1 MILYNYDRTRS
12 PRITGSSES
21 AISSWPQVWQ
31 PSRRARVVGSV
42 ADMRYK
48 AELTAGS
55 LKVPESRVVADLLLR
70 GVDDSGWREAIFREN
85 VFQARSPQTAK
96 RLRTLLRHR
105 LETMDADLWRMIR
118 DGSVTVVTHA
128 CLAAAIKHSPLL
140 GDFLDLV
147 VRDQYKLFRE
157 SLTKKLWGDYIE
169 DCRGRDPEMPRWSES
184 TVARLRSSVFQI
196 LAQAGYIHDTG
207 SVKLQTVHI
216 AAPVLKYLEDHDE
229 QYVLR
234 CIQVGR

>member
-1 MILYNYDRTRS
+1 
-12 PRITGSSES
+12 
-21 AISSWPQVWQ
+21 
-31 PSRRARVVGSV
+31 
-42 ADMRYK
+42 
-48 AELTAGS
+48 
-55 LKVPESRVVADLLLR
+55 VPESRVVADLLLQ
-70 GVDDSGWREAIFREN
+70 GVDDLGWREAMFREN
-85 VFQARSPQTAK
+85 VLQTRSPQTAK

-118 DGSVTVVTHA
+118 DGSVTVATHA
-128 CLAAAIKHSPLL
+128 CFAAAIKHSPLL

-169 DCRGRDPEMPRWSES
+169 GCRGRDPEMPWWSES

-196 LAQAGYIHDTG
+196 LAQAGYIHDTA
-207 SVKLQTVHI
+207 SMKLQTVHI

-234 CIQVGR
+234 CIQVGK

>member
-1 MILYNYDRTRS
+1 
-12 PRITGSSES
+12 
-21 AISSWPQVWQ
+21 
-31 PSRRARVVGSV
+31 
-42 ADMRYK
+42 MRYK

-70 GVDDSGWREAIFREN
+70 GVDASGWRQAMFQEN
-85 VFQARSPQTAK
+85 VLQARSPQTAK
-96 RLRTLLRHR
+96 RLRTLLRQR
-105 LETMDADLWRMIR
+105 LQTMDADLWRMIR
-118 DGSVTVVTHA
+118 DASVTVATHA

-147 VRDQYKLFRE
+147 VREECRLYRE

-169 DCRGRDPEMPRWSES
+169 NCRGRDPEIPRWSDS

-196 LAQAGYIHDTG
+196 LAQAGYIHDTN
-207 SVKLQTVHI
+207 SLKLQAVHI

-234 CIQVGR
+234 CIQVGK